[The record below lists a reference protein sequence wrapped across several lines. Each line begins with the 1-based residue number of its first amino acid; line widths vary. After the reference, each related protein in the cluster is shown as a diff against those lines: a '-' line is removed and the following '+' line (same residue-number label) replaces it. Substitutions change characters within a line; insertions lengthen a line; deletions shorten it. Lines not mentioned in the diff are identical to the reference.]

1 MRIILP
7 IIVFCLLT
15 FTCSCEP
22 RDPVKELK
30 NRTLSP
36 EELELVNLY
45 LNIGKSIENLQDI
58 KSKDQTIE
66 KLRSSYDKG
75 IIKKVIEESNA
86 DPERWLAIINRIYER
101 ERLEENNQ

>member
-22 RDPVKELK
+22 KDPVKEMK

-45 LNIGKSIENLQDI
+45 LNIGKLVDDLQNI
-58 KSKDQTIE
+58 KSNEQ
-66 KLRSSYDKG
+66 
-75 IIKKVIEESNA
+75 IIKELKSKYNQETIKRAIEESNS

-101 ERLEENNQ
+101 ERIEEERQ

>member
-1 MRIILP
+1 MRIILL

-22 RDPVKELK
+22 KDPVEELK

-45 LNIGKSIENLQDI
+45 LNIGKLTPNLQDI

-66 KLRSSYDKG
+66 ELRSSYNEE
-75 IIKKVIEESNA
+75 IIKKVIEESNS
-86 DPERWLAIINRIYER
+86 DPEKWLAIINRIYER
-101 ERLEENNQ
+101 ERIEEERE